1 MIKRISRLTSL
12 TETEVKIFIFVIG
25 MLSIGFG
32 IKFYKSMPE
41 YKTMRFS
48 YAKEDSL
55 FAYFNNL
62 DFDTLSTEYDPL
74 LISKKPFI
82 AKNQEQQ
89 SYVKKAFSGK
99 LNLNMASVEQLTE
112 LPGIGAKTAEQIFE
126 YRKRVGTIKSLD
138 ELLNVKGIG
147 EKKISK
153 LKAFLTLQ

>member
-1 MIKRISRLTSL
+1 VIKRISRLTSL
-12 TETEVKIFIFVIG
+12 TETEVKIFIFVIC
-25 MLSIGFG
+25 MFSIGLG

-41 YKTMRFS
+41 NKIKKFS

-55 FAYFNNL
+55 FAYVNNL
-62 DFDTLSTEYDPL
+62 DLDTSTTEYDPL
-74 LISKKPFI
+74 LINKTPFI

-89 SYVKKAFSGK
+89 AYVKKAFSGK
-99 LNLNMASVEQLTE
+99 LNLNTATVDQLTN
-112 LPGIGAKTAEQIFE
+112 LPGIGVKTAEQIFS

-153 LKAFLTLQ
+153 LKTFLTLQ

>member
-1 MIKRISRLTSL
+1 MIKKISRFTSL
-12 TETEVKIFIFVIG
+12 TETEIKIFIFVIV
-25 MLSIGFG
+25 MLSIGLG

-41 YKTMRFS
+41 YKTKKFS

-62 DFDTLSTEYDPL
+62 DFDTSTTEYDPF
-74 LISKKPFI
+74 LINKTPFI

-89 SYVKKAFSGK
+89 SYTKKAFSGK
-99 LNLNMASVEQLTE
+99 LNLNTASVKQLTE
-112 LPGIGAKTAEQIFE
+112 LPGIGVKTAEQIFS
-126 YRKRVGTIKSLD
+126 YRKRVGTIKSLG

-153 LKAFLTLQ
+153 LKSFLTLK

>member
-1 MIKRISRLTSL
+1 
-12 TETEVKIFIFVIG
+12 
-25 MLSIGFG
+25 MLSIGLG

-41 YKTMRFS
+41 HKTKKYS

-62 DFDTLSTEYDPL
+62 DLDTSITEYDPL
-74 LISKKPFI
+74 LINKTPFI
-82 AKNQEQQ
+82 AKNREQQ
-89 SYVKKAFSGK
+89 PYIKKTFSGK
-99 LNLNMASVEQLTE
+99 LNLNAASVNQLTD
-112 LPGIGAKTAEQIFE
+112 LPGIGIKTAEQIFS
-126 YRKRVGTIKSLD
+126 YRKRVGRIKSLD